1 MDRTRKVQVAV
12 YMLNPDPHFL
22 VLKTIPRSKSF
33 WQNVTGAIE
42 DGETPEQ
49 AAYRELEEETAI
61 GKDMILDFR
70 QLFSFKYRDRRDM
83 EVEETVF
90 SANVKKDTSVDI
102 TKNVY
107 PEHETFR
114 WCSAHEAKK
123 LMKWETNSKAIEAV
137 MENLKK

>member
-1 MDRTRKVQVAV
+1 MDRTRKIQVAV
-12 YMLNPDPHFL
+12 YTFNPDPHFL
-22 VLKTIPRSKSF
+22 LLKTIPSDESF

-49 AAYRELEEETAI
+49 AAYRELEEETGI

-70 QLFSFKYRDRRDM
+70 QLFSFKYRGRRDM

-114 WCSAHEAKK
+114 WCPAHEAKK